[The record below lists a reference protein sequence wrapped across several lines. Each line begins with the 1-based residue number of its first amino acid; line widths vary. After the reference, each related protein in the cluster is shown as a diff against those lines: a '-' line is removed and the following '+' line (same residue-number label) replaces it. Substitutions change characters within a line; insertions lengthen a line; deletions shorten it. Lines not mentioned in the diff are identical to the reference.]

1 MTRKRDTQPETLL
14 ATVIRALERGD
25 YQSGREA
32 VRSLLAHGPL
42 LAFETLSKELK
53 REPPFPSEE
62 VSRTVDEL
70 LAFLR
75 SIVGTQGQRLSHGI
89 SLNEVTFTATTSA
102 VAGPSRAT
110 RVSSFQTRHH
120 VVCVASGSTRDL
132 AVLQFVLLIR
142 MVGLGNVQVC
152 AAAPEC
158 PRLFVKTYRREFC
171 SVTCQK
177 RVQKRKLRQQER
189 ERRERLA
196 RKRERRKG
204 A

>member
-14 ATVIRALERGD
+14 TTVIRALERGD

-32 VRSLLAHGPL
+32 VLSLLAHGPL
-42 LAFETLSKELK
+42 LAFETLIKELN
-53 REPPFPSEE
+53 REPPFPSKE

-75 SIVGTQGQRLSHGI
+75 SIVGTQGQRHSHGI
-89 SLNEVTFTATTSA
+89 SLNEPVTFTATTSA
-102 VAGPSRAT
+102 VAGRFRAT
-110 RVSSFQTRHH
+110 RVSSFQIRHH
-120 VVCVASGSTRDL
+120 VVCAASGSTRDL
-132 AVLQFVLLIR
+132 VVLQFVLLIR

-152 AAAPEC
+152 AAPEC

-189 ERRERLA
+189 ERLERLA